1 MHCTRKVTEDIIW
14 IGGSDRRLA
23 LFENIFPIPRGV
35 SYNSYLLKDEK
46 ANKVYY
52 YDKKPNDS
60 AVRIETVYDTVKS
73 YGKVSLLNIELITG
87 KTHQIRA
94 HLASCGHPLAGDI
107 KYGAK
112 KDENLKHYLL
122 HSHKLCFG
130 REEGALCGVSGKTI
144 EALLPQEFYDYTDMI
159 R

>member
-1 MHCTRKVTEDIIW
+1 MK
-14 IGGSDRRLA
+14 
-23 LFENIFPIPRGV
+23 
-35 SYNSYLLKDEK
+35 K